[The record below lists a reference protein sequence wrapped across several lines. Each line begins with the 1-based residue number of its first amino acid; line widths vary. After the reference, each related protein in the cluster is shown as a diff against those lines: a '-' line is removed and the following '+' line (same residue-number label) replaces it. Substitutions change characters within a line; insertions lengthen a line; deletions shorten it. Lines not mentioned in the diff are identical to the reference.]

1 MIWSFMLN
9 LVGLLGCISVVVL
22 LLILIGA
29 LAMMGLELLG
39 LDYDDV
45 PQWAADK
52 FERWR
57 NRKNEE

>member
-9 LVGLLGCISVVVL
+9 LMGLLGCVAVVVL

-39 LDYDDV
+39 LDRDV
-45 PQWAADK
+45 QQWAADK
-52 FERWR
+52 FKSWR
-57 NRKNEE
+57 NRKNEDL

>member
-9 LVGLLGCISVVVL
+9 LMGLLGCVAVVVL

-39 LDYDDV
+39 LDRDV
-45 PQWAADK
+45 QRWVADK
-52 FERWR
+52 FKNWR
-57 NRKNEE
+57 NRKNDK